1 MVLDT
6 HKGLNILEQ
15 EYSREKGRSDIPQK
29 HTKSARQKQLR
40 AATCGSS
47 RNMKEEGNRRMD
59 DGWIDGWMDG
69 YVNGQVEGLKDEGGV

>member
-29 HTKSARQKQLR
+29 HTKSARQK
-40 AATCGSS
+40 
-47 RNMKEEGNRRMD
+47 
-59 DGWIDGWMDG
+59 
-69 YVNGQVEGLKDEGGV
+69 